1 MRGGGRVAVRLELH
15 LVGRPLLVA
24 RDQSEPLAL
33 PCCLS
38 LCSTP
43 NPLPSG
49 HETTPSLGPNYG
61 ESGPKLARRL
71 LHASQAVSHTFLLL
85 LSVNTT
91 TATSCQDLSMC
102 PPASTSGHT
111 ARSKPRLTG
120 RHADAKRYRGQPHN
134 FGGETAVGSGSAPT
148 DRLVHSSSCM
158 CCTRSSFIRSA
169 IARLLGSSPG

>member
-1 MRGGGRVAVRLELH
+1 MRGGSRVAVRLELH

-61 ESGPKLARRL
+61 ESGPKLARPYSTRAKQFLTPFSCSCQSTPPLRPVAKTSRCVHRHPRRVILRGASRGRQDVTPMPSDIVGSHTISGERL
-71 LHASQAVSHTFLLL
+71 LLDLARHRPTDWYTRPAVCAAPEAP
-85 LSVNTT
+85 LS
-91 TATSCQDLSMC
+91 
-102 PPASTSGHT
+102 
-111 ARSKPRLTG
+111 
-120 RHADAKRYRGQPHN
+120 GQP
-134 FGGETAVGSGSAPT
+134 
-148 DRLVHSSSCM
+148 
-158 CCTRSSFIRSA
+158 
-169 IARLLGSSPG
+169 